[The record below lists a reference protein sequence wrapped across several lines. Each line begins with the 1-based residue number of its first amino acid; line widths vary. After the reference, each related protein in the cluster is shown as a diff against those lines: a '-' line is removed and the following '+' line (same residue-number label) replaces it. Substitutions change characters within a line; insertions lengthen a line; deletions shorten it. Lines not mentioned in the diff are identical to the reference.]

1 MNIMS
6 HDFFNNR
13 TKFEANV
20 TEDVSGNF
28 REKSLCSPII
38 CISNEGDI
46 KSVHFV
52 SPSEQLEPSTS
63 STGQVFSLQLTST
76 RDLRRGRGHQM

>member
-6 HDFFNNR
+6 PDFFNNR

-28 REKSLCSPII
+28 REKPRALL
-38 CISNEGDI
+38 SNNLHL
-46 KSVHFV
+46 K
-52 SPSEQLEPSTS
+52 
-63 STGQVFSLQLTST
+63 
-76 RDLRRGRGHQM
+76 

>member
-52 SPSEQLEPSTS
+52 SPSEQLEPSS
-63 STGQVFSLQLTST
+63 PAQVFSLQLTST
-76 RDLRRGRGHQM
+76 RDLRGGEGTPV